1 MRAYIREHLKLIII
15 ITAALVLSGLG
26 IASPKIIAKMQPV
39 LSEELQVVS
48 WKIENDIFEY
58 TLLYTYAR

>member
-15 ITAALVLSGLG
+15 ITAALVLTGLG

-58 TLLYTYAR
+58 TGE